1 MNVLLTVYWCT
12 HTHAQT
18 NPLEKKKEEWDTN
31 LGTHVHYG
39 RRLPLCKF
47 EKHREKADDSFQV
60 AKYTVFKKCCKLH
73 GKAFERIWIFRF
85 FEGRSLWNLMRNP
98 FCFLFQSLCD
108 KINEKEEN
116 ISLTGR
122 YNWLEP
128 NKEPMNPKISQADGV
143 WKSIAPPN
151 WATFENRFELRQY
164 MQLESDLHW
173 KVKVQAKLNFTEC
186 LSHPLCPLISSAIS
200 FSFSCLLFSRQPTVL
215 QVNVLSYPLFHSNFS

>member
-1 MNVLLTVYWCT
+1 
-12 HTHAQT
+12 
-18 NPLEKKKEEWDTN
+18 
-31 LGTHVHYG
+31 
-39 RRLPLCKF
+39 
-47 EKHREKADDSFQV
+47 
-60 AKYTVFKKCCKLH
+60 
-73 GKAFERIWIFRF
+73 
-85 FEGRSLWNLMRNP
+85 MRNP

-128 NKEPMNPKISQADGV
+128 NKEPMNPKISQADEV
-143 WKSIAPPN
+143 WKSIAPAN
-151 WATFENRFELRQY
+151 WATFENRFELQQY
-164 MQLESDLHW
+164 MQLESDLNW

-215 QVNVLSYPLFHSNFS
+215 QVNVLSYPLFNLRFS